1 MTPANK
7 PEFLAVLSRTFRTLR
22 QPVPEPEILNVW
34 WTKLEP
40 HPLEAV
46 AQAFSKHLD
55 VSEFAPTPAAIL
67 KHLPKE
73 SDGHPDAN
81 EAWAISLRGR
91 DERETVVWTQECAQA
106 FGVASPVLEE
116 GDETGARMAFKAAY
130 ERLVEKARG
139 EGRKAQW
146 IKSLGHDPD
155 LREAALV
162 DAVRAGR
169 LQIEE
174 VRPLV
179 PALQGPRNSY
189 DEGIAQ
195 QNLARLRQLTASINN
210 RGEVRD

>member
-34 WTKLEP
+34 WAKLDP

-130 ERLVEKARG
+130 ERLVEKARS
-139 EGRKAQW
+139 EGRKAHW
-146 IKSLGHDPD
+146 LKSIGHDPD

-162 DAVRAGR
+162 EAVHAGR
-169 LQIEE
+169 LRIEE

-179 PALQGPRNSY
+179 PALQGPGNSY
-189 DEGIAQ
+189 DESIAQ
-195 QNLARLRQLTASINN
+195 QNLARLRQLTASINA
-210 RGEVRD
+210 RGEQS

>member
-22 QPVPEPEILNVW
+22 QPVPDPEIMNVW
-34 WTKLEP
+34 WTKLEAF
-40 HPLEAV
+40 PLEAV

-73 SDGHPDAN
+73 SDSRPDAN

-106 FGVASPVLEE
+106 FGVASPVLES

-130 ERLVEKARG
+130 ERLVERARA
-139 EGRKAQW
+139 EGRPVQW
-146 IKSLGHDPD
+146 IASLGHDPD
-155 LREAALV
+155 LREAVIAE
-162 DAVRAGR
+162 AVRAGR
-169 LQIEE
+169 MQLEHAKAI
-174 VRPLV
+174 V
-179 PALQGPRNSY
+179 PAIGAPSNSHDPRL
-189 DEGIAQ
+189 AQ
-195 QNLARLRQLTASINN
+195 QAIALLRNMVVGA
-210 RGEVRD
+210 GVGHE